1 MALPGAQQ
9 LLNFGIWKGLSPM
22 MMYPAKLHIPIMANS
37 GVEPQ
42 STGMIKLHVLGGANF
57 ESRRA
62 VTRKAGEFRL

>member
-42 STGMIKLHVLGGANF
+42 STVG
-57 ESRRA
+57 RC
-62 VTRKAGEFRL
+62 RLTVS